1 MPSAIKEL
9 KMDKFDL
16 ELSDNK
22 SKMMLLSPEIVEIRD
37 KIVDKLEGE
46 SLKGIR
52 AKIREFLAN
61 EKNEETRLAAL
72 AARIVLLRR
81 FISELSENQALLAEE
96 EMSDL
101 ENKSLDY
108 DDDFEEDYDSD
119 DFDVDNQWKRL
130 RIIEDCEVNGVRFP
144 AGIQIDVKLI
154 DAERLLEAGQA
165 EIIEKPVDPEE
176 DAEETEESEE
186 TETDESDESEESEEV
201 EETENDESEESEET
215 ETDESDESEESEE
228 VEETENDES
237 EESEE
242 TETDESDESEESE
255 EVEETEDNEGED
267 YDETTED
274 DDDPS
279 GSDEDTDV
287 SEDDE
292 DS

>member
-1 MPSAIKEL
+1 
-9 KMDKFDL
+9 MDKFDL

-22 SKMMLLSPEIVEIRD
+22 SKMMLLSPEIIEIRD
-37 KIVDKLEGE
+37 EIVDKLEGK
-46 SLKGIR
+46 SLKDIR
-52 AKIREFLAN
+52 AKIKGFLAN

-96 EMSDL
+96 EMRDL

-176 DAEETEESEE
+176 DAEETEEAEEIEE
-186 TETDESDESEESEEV
+186 TET
-201 EETENDESEESEET
+201 
-215 ETDESDESEESEE
+215 
-228 VEETENDES
+228 
-237 EESEE
+237 
-242 TETDESDESEESE
+242 EESE

-267 YDETTED
+267 YDETTEE

-279 GSDEDTDV
+279 VSDEDTDV

>member
-1 MPSAIKEL
+1 
-9 KMDKFDL
+9 MDKFDL

-22 SKMMLLSPEIVEIRD
+22 SKMMLLSPEIIEIRD

-46 SLKGIR
+46 SLKDIR

-101 ENKSLDY
+101 ENESLDY

-176 DAEETEESEE
+176 DAEETEEA
-186 TETDESDESEESEEV
+186 EEV
-201 EETENDESEESEET
+201 EETET
-215 ETDESDESEESEE
+215 
-228 VEETENDES
+228 
-237 EESEE
+237 
-242 TETDESDESEESE
+242 EESE

-267 YDETTED
+267 YDETTEE

-279 GSDEDTDV
+279 DSDEDTDV

>member
-1 MPSAIKEL
+1 
-9 KMDKFDL
+9 MDKFDL

-22 SKMMLLSPEIVEIRD
+22 SKMMLLSPEIIEIRD

-46 SLKGIR
+46 SLRDIR

-101 ENKSLDY
+101 ENESLDY

-176 DAEETEESEE
+176 DAEETEEAEEIEE
-186 TETDESDESEESEEV
+186 TET
-201 EETENDESEESEET
+201 
-215 ETDESDESEESEE
+215 
-228 VEETENDES
+228 
-237 EESEE
+237 
-242 TETDESDESEESE
+242 EESE

-267 YDETTED
+267 YDETTEE

-279 GSDEDTDV
+279 VSDEDTDV

>member
-1 MPSAIKEL
+1 
-9 KMDKFDL
+9 MDKFDL

-22 SKMMLLSPEIVEIRD
+22 SKMMLLSPEIIEIRD

-46 SLKGIR
+46 SLKDIR

-101 ENKSLDY
+101 ENESLDY

-119 DFDVDNQWKRL
+119 NFDGDIQWKRL

-176 DAEETEESEE
+176 DAEETEEAEEIEE
-186 TETDESDESEESEEV
+186 TET
-201 EETENDESEESEET
+201 
-215 ETDESDESEESEE
+215 
-228 VEETENDES
+228 
-237 EESEE
+237 
-242 TETDESDESEESE
+242 EESE

-267 YDETTED
+267 YDETTEE

-279 GSDEDTDV
+279 DSDEDTDV

>member
-1 MPSAIKEL
+1 
-9 KMDKFDL
+9 MDKFDL

-119 DFDVDNQWKRL
+119 DFYVDNQWKRL

-186 TETDESDESEESEEV
+186 AGEAEDI
-201 EETENDESEESEET
+201 EET
-215 ETDESDESEESEE
+215 ETETEES
-228 VEETENDES
+228 
-237 EESEE
+237 
-242 TETDESDESEESE
+242 
-255 EVEETEDNEGED
+255 EETEDNEGED
-267 YDETTED
+267 YDETTEE

-279 GSDEDTDV
+279 DSGEDTNV
-287 SEDDE
+287 SEDDK

>member
-1 MPSAIKEL
+1 
-9 KMDKFDL
+9 MDKFDL

-22 SKMMLLSPEIVEIRD
+22 SKMMLLSPEIIEIRD

-46 SLKGIR
+46 SLKDIR

-101 ENKSLDY
+101 ENESLDY

-186 TETDESDESEESEEV
+186 SEEAEEI
-201 EETENDESEESEET
+201 EET
-215 ETDESDESEESEE
+215 ET
-228 VEETENDES
+228 
-237 EESEE
+237 
-242 TETDESDESEESE
+242 EESE

-267 YDETTED
+267 YDETTEE

-279 GSDEDTDV
+279 DSDEDTDV

>member
-1 MPSAIKEL
+1 
-9 KMDKFDL
+9 MDKFDL

-22 SKMMLLSPEIVEIRD
+22 SKMMLLSPEIIEIRD

-46 SLKGIR
+46 SLRDIR

-101 ENKSLDY
+101 ENESLDY

-176 DAEETEESEE
+176 DAEETEEAEEIEE
-186 TETDESDESEESEEV
+186 TET
-201 EETENDESEESEET
+201 
-215 ETDESDESEESEE
+215 
-228 VEETENDES
+228 
-237 EESEE
+237 
-242 TETDESDESEESE
+242 EESE

-267 YDETTED
+267 YDETTEE

-279 GSDEDTDV
+279 DSDEDTDV

>member
-1 MPSAIKEL
+1 
-9 KMDKFDL
+9 MDKFDL

-22 SKMMLLSPEIVEIRD
+22 SKMMLLSPEIIEIRD

-46 SLKGIR
+46 SLKDIR

-96 EMSDL
+96 EMRDL

-176 DAEETEESEE
+176 DAEETEEAEEIEE
-186 TETDESDESEESEEV
+186 TET
-201 EETENDESEESEET
+201 
-215 ETDESDESEESEE
+215 
-228 VEETENDES
+228 
-237 EESEE
+237 
-242 TETDESDESEESE
+242 EESE

-267 YDETTED
+267 YDETTEE

-279 GSDEDTDV
+279 DSDEDTDV
-287 SEDDE
+287 SEDDK

>member
-1 MPSAIKEL
+1 
-9 KMDKFDL
+9 MDKFDL

-186 TETDESDESEESEEV
+186 TE
-201 EETENDESEESEET
+201 
-215 ETDESDESEESEE
+215 
-228 VEETENDES
+228 
-237 EESEE
+237 
-242 TETDESDESEESE
+242 
-255 EVEETEDNEGED
+255 DNEGED
-267 YDETTED
+267 YDETTEE

-279 GSDEDTDV
+279 DSGEDTNV
-287 SEDDE
+287 SEDDK

>member
-1 MPSAIKEL
+1 
-9 KMDKFDL
+9 MDKFDL

-22 SKMMLLSPEIVEIRD
+22 SKMMLLSPEIIEIRD
-37 KIVDKLEGE
+37 EIVDKLEGK
-46 SLKGIR
+46 SLKDIR
-52 AKIREFLAN
+52 AKIKGFLAN

-186 TETDESDESEESEEV
+186 AGEAEEI
-201 EETENDESEESEET
+201 EET
-215 ETDESDESEESEE
+215 ETETEES
-228 VEETENDES
+228 
-237 EESEE
+237 
-242 TETDESDESEESE
+242 
-255 EVEETEDNEGED
+255 EETEDNEGED
-267 YDETTED
+267 YDETTEE

-279 GSDEDTDV
+279 DSGEDTNV
-287 SEDDE
+287 SEDDK

>member
-1 MPSAIKEL
+1 
-9 KMDKFDL
+9 
-16 ELSDNK
+16 
-22 SKMMLLSPEIVEIRD
+22 
-37 KIVDKLEGE
+37 
-46 SLKGIR
+46 
-52 AKIREFLAN
+52 
-61 EKNEETRLAAL
+61 
-72 AARIVLLRR
+72 LLRR

-96 EMSDL
+96 EMRDL

-186 TETDESDESEESEEV
+186 TETDES
-201 EETENDESEESEET
+201 EESEET
-215 ETDESDESEESEE
+215 ETDESEES
-228 VEETENDES
+228 
-237 EESEE
+237 
-242 TETDESDESEESE
+242 
-255 EVEETEDNEGED
+255 EETEDNEGED

>member
-1 MPSAIKEL
+1 
-9 KMDKFDL
+9 MDKFDL

-22 SKMMLLSPEIVEIRD
+22 SKMMLLSPEIIEIRD

-46 SLKGIR
+46 SLKDIR

-101 ENKSLDY
+101 ENESLDY

-176 DAEETEESEE
+176 DAEETEEAEEIEE
-186 TETDESDESEESEEV
+186 TET
-201 EETENDESEESEET
+201 
-215 ETDESDESEESEE
+215 
-228 VEETENDES
+228 
-237 EESEE
+237 
-242 TETDESDESEESE
+242 EESE

-267 YDETTED
+267 YDETTEE

-279 GSDEDTDV
+279 DSDEDTNV
-287 SEDDE
+287 SEDDK

>member
-1 MPSAIKEL
+1 
-9 KMDKFDL
+9 MDKFDL

-22 SKMMLLSPEIVEIRD
+22 SKMMLLSPEIIEIRD

-46 SLKGIR
+46 SLKDIR

-101 ENKSLDY
+101 ENESLDY

-176 DAEETEESEE
+176 DAEETEEAEEIEE
-186 TETDESDESEESEEV
+186 TET
-201 EETENDESEESEET
+201 
-215 ETDESDESEESEE
+215 
-228 VEETENDES
+228 
-237 EESEE
+237 
-242 TETDESDESEESE
+242 EESE

-267 YDETTED
+267 YDETTEE

-279 GSDEDTDV
+279 DSDEDTDV

>member
-1 MPSAIKEL
+1 
-9 KMDKFDL
+9 MDKFDL

-22 SKMMLLSPEIVEIRD
+22 SKMMLLSPEIIEIRD

-46 SLKGIR
+46 SLKDIR

-176 DAEETEESEE
+176 DAEETEETEE
-186 TETDESDESEESEEV
+186 TETDESEESEEV
-201 EETENDESEESEET
+201 
-215 ETDESDESEESEE
+215 
-228 VEETENDES
+228 
-237 EESEE
+237 
-242 TETDESDESEESE
+242 E

-274 DDDPS
+274 DDYPS

>member
-1 MPSAIKEL
+1 
-9 KMDKFDL
+9 MDKFDL

-22 SKMMLLSPEIVEIRD
+22 SKMMLLSPEIIEIRD
-37 KIVDKLEGE
+37 EIVDKLEGK
-46 SLKGIR
+46 SLKDIR
-52 AKIREFLAN
+52 AKIKGFLAN

-101 ENKSLDY
+101 ENESLDY

-176 DAEETEESEE
+176 DAEETEEAEEIEE
-186 TETDESDESEESEEV
+186 TET
-201 EETENDESEESEET
+201 
-215 ETDESDESEESEE
+215 
-228 VEETENDES
+228 
-237 EESEE
+237 
-242 TETDESDESEESE
+242 EESE

-267 YDETTED
+267 YDETTEE

-279 GSDEDTDV
+279 DSDEDTDV

>member
-1 MPSAIKEL
+1 
-9 KMDKFDL
+9 MDKFDL

-22 SKMMLLSPEIVEIRD
+22 SKMMLLSPEIIEIRD

-186 TETDESDESEESEEV
+186 TETDES
-201 EETENDESEESEET
+201 EESEET
-215 ETDESDESEESEE
+215 ETDESEES
-228 VEETENDES
+228 
-237 EESEE
+237 
-242 TETDESDESEESE
+242 
-255 EVEETEDNEGED
+255 EETEDNEGED

>member
-1 MPSAIKEL
+1 
-9 KMDKFDL
+9 MDKFDL

-22 SKMMLLSPEIVEIRD
+22 SKMMLLSPEIIEIRD
-37 KIVDKLEGE
+37 EIVDKLEGK
-46 SLKGIR
+46 SLKDIR
-52 AKIREFLAN
+52 AKIKGFLAN

-96 EMSDL
+96 EMRDL

-176 DAEETEESEE
+176 DAEETEEAEEIEE
-186 TETDESDESEESEEV
+186 TET
-201 EETENDESEESEET
+201 
-215 ETDESDESEESEE
+215 
-228 VEETENDES
+228 
-237 EESEE
+237 
-242 TETDESDESEESE
+242 EESE

-267 YDETTED
+267 YDETTEE

-279 GSDEDTDV
+279 DSDEDTDV

>member
-1 MPSAIKEL
+1 
-9 KMDKFDL
+9 MDKFDL

-22 SKMMLLSPEIVEIRD
+22 SKMMLLSPEIIEIRD

-46 SLKGIR
+46 SLKDIR

-101 ENKSLDY
+101 ENESLDY

-176 DAEETEESEE
+176 DAEETEEA
-186 TETDESDESEESEEV
+186 EEV
-201 EETENDESEESEET
+201 EETET
-215 ETDESDESEESEE
+215 
-228 VEETENDES
+228 
-237 EESEE
+237 
-242 TETDESDESEESE
+242 EESE

-267 YDETTED
+267 YDETTEEN
-274 DDDPS
+274 DDPS
-279 GSDEDTDV
+279 DSGEDTNV
-287 SEDDE
+287 SEDDK

>member
-1 MPSAIKEL
+1 
-9 KMDKFDL
+9 MDKFDL

-186 TETDESDESEESEEV
+186 TETDESEES
-201 EETENDESEESEET
+201 
-215 ETDESDESEESEE
+215 
-228 VEETENDES
+228 
-237 EESEE
+237 
-242 TETDESDESEESE
+242 
-255 EVEETEDNEGED
+255 EETEDNEGED
-267 YDETTED
+267 YDETTEE

-279 GSDEDTDV
+279 DSGEDTNV
-287 SEDDE
+287 SEDDK

>member
-1 MPSAIKEL
+1 
-9 KMDKFDL
+9 MDKFDL

-46 SLKGIR
+46 SLKDIR

-81 FISELSENQALLAEE
+81 FISKLSENQALLAEK
-96 EMSDL
+96 EMRDL
-101 ENKSLDY
+101 ENESLDY
-108 DDDFEEDYDSD
+108 DDDLEEDYNSD
-119 DFDVDNQWKRL
+119 NFDGDIQWKRL

-165 EIIEKPVDPEE
+165 EIIEKPVDPVE

-186 TETDESDESEESEEV
+186 V
-201 EETENDESEESEET
+201 EET
-215 ETDESDESEESEE
+215 
-228 VEETENDES
+228 
-237 EESEE
+237 
-242 TETDESDESEESE
+242 EESE

-267 YDETTED
+267 DDETTEE
-274 DDDPS
+274 DDDPTD
-279 GSDEDTDV
+279 SDEVADV
-287 SEDDE
+287 SEDDK
-292 DS
+292 DN

>member
-1 MPSAIKEL
+1 
-9 KMDKFDL
+9 MDKFDL

-22 SKMMLLSPEIVEIRD
+22 SKMMLLSPEIIEIRD
-37 KIVDKLEGE
+37 EIVDKLEGK
-46 SLKGIR
+46 SLKDIR
-52 AKIREFLAN
+52 AKIKGFLAN

-96 EMSDL
+96 EMRDL

-119 DFDVDNQWKRL
+119 NFDGDIQWKRL

-176 DAEETEESEE
+176 DAEETEEA
-186 TETDESDESEESEEV
+186 EEV
-201 EETENDESEESEET
+201 EETET
-215 ETDESDESEESEE
+215 
-228 VEETENDES
+228 
-237 EESEE
+237 
-242 TETDESDESEESE
+242 EESE

-267 YDETTED
+267 YDETTEE

-279 GSDEDTDV
+279 DSDEDTDV

>member
-1 MPSAIKEL
+1 
-9 KMDKFDL
+9 MDKFDL

-22 SKMMLLSPEIVEIRD
+22 SKMMLLSPEIIEIRD
-37 KIVDKLEGE
+37 EIVDKLEGE
-46 SLKGIR
+46 SLKDIR

-101 ENKSLDY
+101 ENESLDY

-176 DAEETEESEE
+176 DAEETEEAEEIEE
-186 TETDESDESEESEEV
+186 TET
-201 EETENDESEESEET
+201 
-215 ETDESDESEESEE
+215 
-228 VEETENDES
+228 
-237 EESEE
+237 
-242 TETDESDESEESE
+242 EESE

-267 YDETTED
+267 YDETTEE

-279 GSDEDTDV
+279 VSDEDTDV

>member
-1 MPSAIKEL
+1 
-9 KMDKFDL
+9 MDKFDL

-22 SKMMLLSPEIVEIRD
+22 SKMMLLSPEIIEIRD
-37 KIVDKLEGE
+37 KIVDKLEGK
-46 SLKGIR
+46 SLKDIR

-101 ENKSLDY
+101 ENESLDY

-176 DAEETEESEE
+176 DAEETEEAEEIEE
-186 TETDESDESEESEEV
+186 TET
-201 EETENDESEESEET
+201 
-215 ETDESDESEESEE
+215 
-228 VEETENDES
+228 
-237 EESEE
+237 
-242 TETDESDESEESE
+242 EESE

-267 YDETTED
+267 YDETTEE

-279 GSDEDTDV
+279 DSDEDTDV

>member
-22 SKMMLLSPEIVEIRD
+22 SKMMLLSPEIIEIRD

-46 SLKGIR
+46 SLKDIR

-101 ENKSLDY
+101 ENESLDY

-176 DAEETEESEE
+176 DAEETEEAEEIEE
-186 TETDESDESEESEEV
+186 TET
-201 EETENDESEESEET
+201 
-215 ETDESDESEESEE
+215 
-228 VEETENDES
+228 
-237 EESEE
+237 
-242 TETDESDESEESE
+242 EESE

-267 YDETTED
+267 YDETTEE

-279 GSDEDTDV
+279 DSDEDTDV

>member
-1 MPSAIKEL
+1 
-9 KMDKFDL
+9 MDKFDL

-22 SKMMLLSPEIVEIRD
+22 SKMMLLSPEIIEIRD
-37 KIVDKLEGE
+37 EIVDKLEGK
-46 SLKGIR
+46 SLKDIR
-52 AKIREFLAN
+52 AKIKGFLAN

-101 ENKSLDY
+101 ENESLDY

-176 DAEETEESEE
+176 DAEETEEAEEIEE
-186 TETDESDESEESEEV
+186 TET
-201 EETENDESEESEET
+201 
-215 ETDESDESEESEE
+215 
-228 VEETENDES
+228 
-237 EESEE
+237 
-242 TETDESDESEESE
+242 EESE

-267 YDETTED
+267 YDETTEE

-279 GSDEDTDV
+279 VSDEDTDV

>member
-1 MPSAIKEL
+1 
-9 KMDKFDL
+9 MDKFDL

-22 SKMMLLSPEIVEIRD
+22 SKMMLLSPEIIEIRD

-46 SLKGIR
+46 SLKDIR

-101 ENKSLDY
+101 ENESLDY

-176 DAEETEESEE
+176 DAEETEEAEEIEE
-186 TETDESDESEESEEV
+186 TET
-201 EETENDESEESEET
+201 
-215 ETDESDESEESEE
+215 
-228 VEETENDES
+228 
-237 EESEE
+237 
-242 TETDESDESEESE
+242 EESE

-267 YDETTED
+267 YDETTEE

-279 GSDEDTDV
+279 DSDEDTDV
-287 SEDDE
+287 SEDDD

>member
-1 MPSAIKEL
+1 
-9 KMDKFDL
+9 MDKFDL

-46 SLKGIR
+46 SLKSIR

-144 AGIQIDVKLI
+144 AGIQIDVKLF

-186 TETDESDESEESEEV
+186 TETDESEES
-201 EETENDESEESEET
+201 
-215 ETDESDESEESEE
+215 
-228 VEETENDES
+228 
-237 EESEE
+237 
-242 TETDESDESEESE
+242 
-255 EVEETEDNEGED
+255 EETEDNEGED